1 MPKLDVVDLGLRPW
15 GEAWSIQRDLVERRK
30 AGLVPDTLLFVEH
43 PHVITMGRNSSES
56 NILASR
62 DTLARLGVAIHEAN
76 RGGDVTYHGPGQL
89 VGYPIFDLTGWNK
102 DVRAYVQAIEQAV
115 IRTLAGFD
123 IVAHTRDGKE
133 TGVYVM
139 LPNGKP
145 AKICALGV
153 HISRWVT
160 SHGFALNID
169 TDLGYFQHIVPCGL
183 MLPVTSMRALGAS
196 ATRHEVIGV
205 LTRHIAEIFQHTQ
218 HTPCTDFFTE
228 PLQETVACLMS

>member
-1 MPKLDVVDLGLRPW
+1 MPNLEVVDLGLLSW
-15 GEAWSIQRDLVERRK
+15 EKAWSIQQDLVERRK
-30 AGLVPDTLLFVEH
+30 AGSAPDTLLFVEH
-43 PHVITMGRNSSES
+43 SHVLTLGRNASEA

-62 DTLARLGVAIHEAN
+62 EALAALGVTIHEAN

-89 VGYPIFDLTGWNK
+89 VGYPIFDLTDWNK
-102 DVRAYVQAIEQAV
+102 DVRAYVRAIEQAV
-115 IRTLAGFD
+115 IRTLAGFN
-123 IVAHTRDGKE
+123 IAAHTRDGKE
-133 TGVYVM
+133 TGVYVS
-139 LPNGKP
+139 LPSGEP

-183 MLPVTSMRALGAS
+183 TLPVTSMRALGVHAS
-196 ATRHEVIGV
+196 RAEVMGV
-205 LTRHIAEIFQHTQ
+205 LTRHIAELFHQTISTGFT
-218 HTPCTDFFTE
+218 TE